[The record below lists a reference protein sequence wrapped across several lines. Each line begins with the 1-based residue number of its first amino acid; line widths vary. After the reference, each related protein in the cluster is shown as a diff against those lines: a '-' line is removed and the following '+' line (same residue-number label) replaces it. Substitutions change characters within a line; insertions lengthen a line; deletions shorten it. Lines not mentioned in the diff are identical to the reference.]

1 MGTSVILSIQTDE
14 GLTAQHR
21 AHYYSKQSTTRWSE
35 RADEGLTA
43 QHRAHYSSKQS
54 TTRWSERESWWRFNS
69 SAQNPLFQ
77 QSTTRW
83 SERESWCR
91 FNSSAQSE
99 VQRKKI
105 SLTRHQSCALQ
116 TVHSQCQCPLPSAHL
131 FCWQWLHRKLWNQTS
146 WISIRRLFWTNY
158 KMSSRIHKLHYKD
171 HPPRNAANI
180 AEAYLWERR
189 RFSNVG

>member
-1 MGTSVILSIQTDE
+1 MGTSVILSIQTDK

-43 QHRAHYSSKQS
+43 QHRAHYSSKAPHGGQRERADEGLTAQHRTHYSSKQS
-54 TTRWSERESWWRFNS
+54 TTW
-69 SAQNPLFQ
+69 
-77 QSTTRW
+77 W

-180 AEAYLWERR
+180 AEAYLWERW